1 MPDQPQH
8 HNPEDERSP
17 SQITTSEAGDHA
29 ESDAHTEQQG
39 QAGAADRR
47 FWGALALLFALSI
60 GLGAGVALWRSA
72 SNTPEQPK
80 VTQAHD
86 VGAPLRAG
94 LIRGKVRSSGGLALK
109 NATVRLEPLGRH
121 LPSYAKAHEL
131 QSDLDGA
138 FQFPPVPY
146 LGHKLTIQAD
156 GHLDEVIERLMPGG
170 DPLLIDMTPA
180 RGLRGRVTLGGVG
193 VEGAQVKIGGPGLWP
208 QRTVVTDDQGLFT
221 ATAVPNGDLEILA
234 RHEALNGASYGA
246 LLPIEH
252 RDEAGAALIDIPLAP
267 AVTLNLRVED
277 ARSAQPLPGARVTLA
292 RDIVDVLSLSAWA
305 NDQGEVEFF
314 GLPPRDYVLSI
325 SAPGHLQVHP
335 RISLNLSL
343 RRRLLT
349 AALPRAATISGTVTN
364 TAGVPLELARV
375 TAHVTT
381 QRGQQWVIQRD
392 PTFSGTAFDASPNG
406 FFAFFTDHEGRFTV
420 VGLPPGQVILEVRL
434 QDHQRLFAGPYTLS
448 KGSDLDGVAL
458 IMSPGHSVRGRV
470 TGPNGE
476 PLAMARVRI
485 SPAQPPP
492 MAAGALPGMAAL
504 RQRLLLTDEDGAF
517 EASGL
522 PAQILIQA
530 STPDLEPASQTVAL
544 SPEETREVELSL
556 GKIGEQIEGRV
567 LLAGE
572 LPLPGV
578 RLWHQPPP
586 GAPTRSPELCM
597 TLSDEAGRFALSGCP
612 EGPFWAELIPDEA
625 SGAARTWTQLTPGPA
640 VELNVVRAAS
650 LALTTQTPDAA
661 PLSDVQ
667 VTLSPRDPLKN
678 MPRWLRQRHDQK
690 RRTNS
695 DGLAT
700 FEQLPPGDY
709 VLTFRGEG
717 LRDHQETLTL
727 IAPVSLKADP
737 DEPDEPTRHTVA
749 LEPARSLRGGVADRY
764 GAPVPDASVRLV
776 ASGHKTVR
784 ARTDAR
790 GRFTAT
796 IPHDDELKVIALHP
810 LIGRAE
816 RTAPASLPIGSE
828 LILELLDPVIDLEIW
843 REPMSQLGAT
853 LWEDGDRV
861 VLESVEDDSPVARA
875 GLRRGDVVVTL
886 EEARAAPD
894 GKGGPKGVLAEVQR
908 EGRQLTL
915 TITP

>member
-1 MPDQPQH
+1 
-8 HNPEDERSP
+8 
-17 SQITTSEAGDHA
+17 
-29 ESDAHTEQQG
+29 
-39 QAGAADRR
+39 
-47 FWGALALLFALSI
+47 
-60 GLGAGVALWRSA
+60 
-72 SNTPEQPK
+72 
-80 VTQAHD
+80 
-86 VGAPLRAG
+86 
-94 LIRGKVRSSGGLALK
+94 
-109 NATVRLEPLGRH
+109 
-121 LPSYAKAHEL
+121 
-131 QSDLDGA
+131 
-138 FQFPPVPY
+138 
-146 LGHKLTIQAD
+146 
-156 GHLDEVIERLMPGG
+156 
-170 DPLLIDMTPA
+170 
-180 RGLRGRVTLGGVG
+180 
-193 VEGAQVKIGGPGLWP
+193 
-208 QRTVVTDDQGLFT
+208 
-221 ATAVPNGDLEILA
+221 
-234 RHEALNGASYGA
+234 
-246 LLPIEH
+246 
-252 RDEAGAALIDIPLAP
+252 
-267 AVTLNLRVED
+267 
-277 ARSAQPLPGARVTLA
+277 
-292 RDIVDVLSLSAWA
+292 
-305 NDQGEVEFF
+305 
-314 GLPPRDYVLSI
+314 
-325 SAPGHLQVHP
+325 
-335 RISLNLSL
+335 
-343 RRRLLT
+343 
-349 AALPRAATISGTVTN
+349 
-364 TAGVPLELARV
+364 
-375 TAHVTT
+375 
-381 QRGQQWVIQRD
+381 
-392 PTFSGTAFDASPNG
+392 
-406 FFAFFTDHEGRFTV
+406 
-420 VGLPPGQVILEVRL
+420 
-434 QDHQRLFAGPYTLS
+434 
-448 KGSDLDGVAL
+448 
-458 IMSPGHSVRGRV
+458 
-470 TGPNGE
+470 
-476 PLAMARVRI
+476 
-485 SPAQPPP
+485 
-492 MAAGALPGMAAL
+492 
-504 RQRLLLTDEDGAF
+504 
-517 EASGL
+517 
-522 PAQILIQA
+522 
-530 STPDLEPASQTVAL
+530 
-544 SPEETREVELSL
+544 
-556 GKIGEQIEGRV
+556 
-567 LLAGE
+567 
-572 LPLPGV
+572 
-578 RLWHQPPP
+578 
-586 GAPTRSPELCM
+586 M